1 MDKGKEKKEVK
12 KTMMHP
18 FDFYLL
24 SCIHFAKPEL
34 PPEIRE
40 KVFQGTLK
48 LRKELHKMEQGTPY
62 CGLSKSAAKRR
73 AKRYEKCIKCGN
85 WSHEGKCS
93 KNQTY
98 SQHEYTHLIQV
109 GAIRLQAERS
119 VRKGSNVYYTMRND
133 LAMIRDKFG
142 S

>member
-1 MDKGKEKKEVK
+1 MKKGKEKKEVT
-12 KTMMHP
+12 KTKMHP

-34 PPEIRE
+34 PPELRE
-40 KVFQGTLK
+40 KVFNGMFK
-48 LRKELHKMEQGTPY
+48 IRKELHKMEQGTPY

-73 AKRYEKCIKCGN
+73 AKRYDKCIKCGN
-85 WSHEGKCS
+85 WTHEGKCS

-98 SQHEYTHLIQV
+98 SQSEYTHLIQV

-119 VRKGSNVYYTMRND
+119 IRKESNVYYAVKKE
-133 LAMIRDKFG
+133 LAMIRDKFR